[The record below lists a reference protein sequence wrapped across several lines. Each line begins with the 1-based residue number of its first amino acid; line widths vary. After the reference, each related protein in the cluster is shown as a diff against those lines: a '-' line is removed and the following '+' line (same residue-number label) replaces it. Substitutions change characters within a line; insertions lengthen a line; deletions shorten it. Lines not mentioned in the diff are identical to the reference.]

1 MNELLTKE
9 RRLSEGDFL
18 PDVSRGV
25 AKSLA
30 LKLGAK
36 ILAGEYEDGQ
46 RLPAERDLAT
56 EYAVSRTTLRRGLDI
71 LENSGL
77 VVRKPG
83 SGTFINAK
91 TTVAPDRDSP
101 VPIPRPATA
110 DTMPAAATA
119 EIPTINLADVADLTS
134 PLELIVVRSILEPEI
149 ARLTVINMSS
159 KDISKLRAII
169 ERMDAITTDAVE
181 FSRCDED
188 FYSCLAEGTRNPLL
202 IALYKVVT
210 IVRSSSTDVESREKL
225 LSPNRIREYKKNLRS
240 LFDAIC
246 SRDIESAVEFVKLQM
261 TEVQRDPDAGFLEQN
276 DSERVKAALA
286 RIRIK
291 RRATADRLQP

>member
-1 MNELLTKE
+1 MNDQLTKE
-9 RRLSEGDFL
+9 QRLSEGDFL

-30 LKLGAK
+30 LNLGAK
-36 ILAGEYEDGQ
+36 ILSGEYEDGQ

-56 EYAVSRTTLRRGLDI
+56 EYSVSRTTLRRGLDI
-71 LENSGL
+71 LETSGL
-77 VVRKPG
+77 VIRKAG
-83 SGTFINAK
+83 SGTFISARPPGEPVQTMGNQ
-91 TTVAPDRDSP
+91 TPESP
-101 VPIPRPATA
+101 VM
-110 DTMPAAATA
+110 MPSAATSA
-119 EIPTINLADVADLTS
+119 ELPKIDLADVADMTS

-169 ERMDAITTDAVE
+169 ERMDAITTNAE
-181 FSRCDED
+181 AFSRCDED

-202 IALYKVVT
+202 ISLYKVVT
-210 IVRSSSTDVESREKL
+210 IVRSGSSDVESREKL

-240 LFDAIC
+240 LFDAIY

-261 TEVQRDPDAGFLEQN
+261 TEVQRDLMRDF
-276 DSERVKAALA
+276 
-286 RIRIK
+286 
-291 RRATADRLQP
+291 